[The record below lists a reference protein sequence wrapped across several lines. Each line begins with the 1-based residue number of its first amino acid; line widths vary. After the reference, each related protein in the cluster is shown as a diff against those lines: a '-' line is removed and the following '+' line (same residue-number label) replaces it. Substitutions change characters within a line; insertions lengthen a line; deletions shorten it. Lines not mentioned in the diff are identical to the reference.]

1 VNSDPTSGVA
11 RPQVYTIEDNPADVR
26 LVEEGIDA
34 AGTEIDL
41 QVINN
46 GRRAIDQLT
55 GVETDERHPDLVLLD
70 LNLPDKSG
78 FEVLTAIR
86 AETAFREV
94 PVVVVSSSDNSA
106 DIKQAYDAAA
116 NAYVM
121 KPADPDK
128 YIQMVDSV
136 VDFWITNTTYD
147 R

>member
-1 VNSDPTSGVA
+1 MNSDPISQAA

-55 GVETDERHPDLVLLD
+55 GVEPDERHPDLVLLD

-78 FEVLTAIR
+78 FEVLTVIR
-86 AETAFREV
+86 TETAFREV

-106 DIKQAYDAAA
+106 DIKQAYAAAA

-136 VDFWITNTTYD
+136 VDFWITSSTYD